1 MGPRLPHQPT
11 ETGACPSR
19 RPSPRRLA
27 DRRLVDASPAVGAAL
42 SARGAVPRR
51 GSSCAG
57 SPSSHDNRAA
67 GPREVRAGPTRAD
80 EQRWIGSF
88 FPGRSRRPGVSVVI
102 PVYNTGP
109 YYLAPCLDS
118 VLAQDLPPDELEVV
132 AVDDGSTDGSGELLD
147 TYAARHPKLRVLHQ
161 ENSGWP
167 GRPRNVGVAESRGT
181 FVYFVDAD
189 DYLAP
194 QALRRM
200 WEFAIE
206 HASDVLVPRV
216 LGVEGRGFSH
226 EPWRT
231 TQVDA
236 DLTRAFL
243 TLAPMKMFRRS
254 FLDRQGLR
262 FPEGKVR
269 LEDGIFLAEAY
280 LTAARV
286 SILGGYDFYF

>member
-1 MGPRLPHQPT
+1 M
-11 ETGACPSR
+11 
-19 RPSPRRLA
+19 
-27 DRRLVDASPAVGAAL
+27 
-42 SARGAVPRR
+42 
-51 GSSCAG
+51 
-57 SPSSHDNRAA
+57 
-67 GPREVRAGPTRAD
+67 
-80 EQRWIGSF
+80 
-88 FPGRSRRPGVSVVI
+88 
-102 PVYNTGP
+102 
-109 YYLAPCLDS
+109 
-118 VLAQDLPPDELEVV
+118 LAQDLPPDELEVV